1 MNACPSCGSTERS
14 SAWSP
19 SGFTHRCARCDATL
33 ESPAPPQ
40 LRAGEKPDALRG
52 YVPRRML
59 EQQEQPAPSAQPP
72 AAAKPARSPAAA
84 PALTPATMLRLA
96 KQRHRELKREIAR
109 DAKALAAK
117 QREFSNISNV
127 LDAAEAPKPRAVVR
141 PIRTTA

>member
-1 MNACPSCGSTERS
+1 MTCPECPECGETGIHRD
-14 SAWSP
+14 WTP
-19 SGFTHRCARCDATL
+19 SGFVDRCSSCEAVL
-33 ESPAPPQ
+33 PS
-40 LRAGEKPDALRG
+40 LRVPVPSNPDQLRG
-52 YVPRRML
+52 YVSPRLLNR
-59 EQQEQPAPSAQPP
+59 QQMPEPIAKTPT
-72 AAAKPARSPAAA
+72 AAKSVRSPA

-109 DAKALAAK
+109 DTKALAAK